1 MTAPSAGTNSGRGA
15 LLFFILAFAITWL
28 LQAPAVLAFHGVIA
42 GPFERFMPLTGLG
55 ALGPTFAAILVARRE
70 PGGVRALFRQLGIW
84 RVSPIWYAIALLGS
98 GVVFTGGMAVYST
111 FGHDAGP
118 WWYPPNEAPRL
129 VALVV
134 FPIGEEI
141 GWRGFAQPRLQ
152 ARFGPLGASVILGLL
167 WCAWHAAMFDLAGLP
182 WWMLPALAPFFV
194 AGSVFFTWIWN
205 RTGGS
210 LLLAVLAHVGAH
222 LNNSNRPLPGNV
234 TPAIVHTV
242 GFVVLALVLLATDR
256 RAFQTHETARTSH

>member
-1 MTAPSAGTNSGRGA
+1 MKRGA

-28 LQAPAVLAFHGVIA
+28 LQLPGVLALDGVIP
-42 GPFERFMPLTGLG
+42 GPFERFMPLVGLG

-84 RVSPIWYAIALLGS
+84 RVSPIWYAVALFGS
-98 GVVFTGGMAVYST
+98 GVVFTGGMAVYSF

-118 WWYPPNEAPRL
+118 WWYPPNEAPRII
-129 VALVV
+129 ALVM
-134 FPIGEEI
+134 FPLGEEI

-152 ARFGPLGASVILGLL
+152 ARFGAVRASVLLGVL
-167 WCAWHAAMFDLAGLP
+167 WCAWHVMMFHLAGIPL
-182 WWMLPALAPFFV
+182 WFLGAMAPFYI
-194 AGSVFFTWIWN
+194 AGSIFFTWIWN

-222 LNNSNRPLPGNV
+222 LNNSNRPLPGNA

-242 GFVVLALVLLATDR
+242 GFVVLALVLLAVDR
-256 RAFQTHETARTSH
+256 RAFPREASARSSHS